1 MDLIIKK
8 ERSNTLMQPIRI
20 TTRRLPQVYRTI
32 PARNISY
39 TRNAD
44 TMSLFPRFAQEFSP
58 LFRILNEYDQAAQ
71 QFTNSASTH
80 LRSFQPKFDVKELK
94 DSYELHGELPG
105 IEQKDVS
112 IEWTD
117 GTTLAIKGRTEKHV
131 ERGTRPAAI
140 EDAPKSSGAI
150 QAAPEGETSTPTSEH
165 NFHKASVSE
174 EGEDEASTVA
184 GDHNALTP
192 ATTNAGEVAKSH
204 ESEPEAKFWVSERS
218 VGEFHRSFTFP
229 TRVDHDAVKAS
240 LKNGILSIVVPKA
253 QAPKARKIEIQ

>member
-1 MDLIIKK
+1 MFRVLDDY
-8 ERSNTLMQPIRI
+8 ERASRH
-20 TTRRLPQVYRTI
+20 
-32 PARNISY
+32 
-39 TRNAD
+39 
-44 TMSLFPRFAQEFSP
+44 FANNWSSEF
-58 LFRILNEYDQAAQ
+58 
-71 QFTNSASTH
+71 
-80 LRSFQPKFDVKELK
+80 RSFQPKFDVKELK

-117 GTTLAIKGRTEKHV
+117 GNTLAIKGRTEKTV
-131 ERGTRPAAI
+131 ERGSRPDATAVAV
-140 EDAPKSSGAI
+140 EDAPKASGAI
-150 QAAPEGETSTPTSEH
+150 QAAPEAAAESEASTATSE
-165 NFHKASVSE
+165 NYHKPSVSE
-174 EGEDEASTVA
+174 EGDEGASTVA

-192 ATTNAGEVAKSH
+192 ATTNAGEVAKAT
-204 ESEPEAKFWVSERS
+204 ETQQPEAKYWVSERS

>member
-1 MDLIIKK
+1 
-8 ERSNTLMQPIRI
+8 
-20 TTRRLPQVYRTI
+20 
-32 PARNISY
+32 
-39 TRNAD
+39 
-44 TMSLFPRFAQEFSP
+44 MSLFPRFTQEFSP
-58 LFRILNEYDQAAQ
+58 LFRLLEDYDRASRQ
-71 QFTNSASTH
+71 QWSNFSSE

-117 GTTLAIKGRTEKHV
+117 GNTLAIKGRTEKHV
-131 ERGTRPAAI
+131 ERGTRPNAAGVI
-140 EDAPKSSGAI
+140 EDAPTASGAI
-150 QAAPEGETSTPTSEH
+150 QAAPETDSSSVAASE
-165 NFHKASVSE
+165 NYHKPSVSD
-174 EGEDEASTVA
+174 EGEDGASTVA

-192 ATTNAGEVAKSH
+192 TTTNAGEVTKIAETQEPAAKY
-204 ESEPEAKFWVSERS
+204 WVSERS

>member
-1 MDLIIKK
+1 
-8 ERSNTLMQPIRI
+8 MQPIRI
-20 TTRRLPQVYRTI
+20 TTRRLPQVYRII
-32 PARNISY
+32 PSRNISN
-39 TRNAD
+39 TRN

-58 LFRILNEYDQAAQ
+58 HFRILNEYDQAAQ
-71 QFTNSASTH
+71 QFTNTASTH

-105 IEQKDVS
+105 IDQKDVS

-140 EDAPKSSGAI
+140 EEAPKSSGAI
-150 QAAPEGETSTPTSEH
+150 QAAPEAETSTPASEH

-174 EGEDEASTVA
+174 EGEDDASTVA

-192 ATTNAGEVAKSH
+192 ATTNAGEVAKPA
-204 ESEPEAKFWVSERS
+204 ESQEPEAKFWVSERS

-229 TRVDHDAVKAS
+229 TRVDHDGVKAS